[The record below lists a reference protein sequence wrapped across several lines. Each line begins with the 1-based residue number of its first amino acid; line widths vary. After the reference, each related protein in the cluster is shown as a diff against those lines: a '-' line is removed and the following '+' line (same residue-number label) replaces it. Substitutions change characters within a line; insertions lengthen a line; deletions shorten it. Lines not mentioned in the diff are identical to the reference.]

1 MDGRFNIPF
10 MRGDFDL
17 VPNVNHV
24 TFIATKSIADGD
36 TPDLHLEA
44 TNLVTDANGNEHNV
58 RMRISGPMREARI
71 DLSSDDGLDRNQAA
85 MLLLTGRTASDSQR
99 VSTQN
104 PTVGRQRQRD
114 GRRRRARRPATP
126 SPT

>member
-24 TFIATKSIADGD
+24 TFIATKSIADGE

-44 TNLVTDANGNEHNV
+44 TNLVTDANGNDHNV
-58 RMRISGPMREARI
+58 THGHQRPDARGAHRP
-71 DLSSDDGLDRNQAA
+71 D
-85 MLLLTGRTASDSQR
+85 
-99 VSTQN
+99 
-104 PTVGRQRQRD
+104 
-114 GRRRRARRPATP
+114 PATTAWIATRP
-126 SPT
+126 RCC